1 MPGGFGLAEG
11 TIGAMRY
18 ALRGSSFA
26 IAVLAWGTCLLSQ
39 TANTDLIAQYTEQG
53 QTALAEGRYSAAESA
68 FEKLKELEPRVAEV
82 RANLGAIY
90 FQERKYDKAIP
101 ELRLAIKLKPSLSKA
116 ATLLSIALSETGNY
130 KEAIP
135 GLEKGFARDPDAQV
149 KRMCGLQ
156 LLRAYSGL
164 QQDEKAV
171 RTALEL
177 NRLYQHDAEILYHT
191 GRIYGNF
198 AYLTMKKLGDVAPD
212 SVWRNEAAGEAYQSQ
227 GAYQQAIS
235 AYERVLKSDAEMPGI
250 HFRLGRVYHERFRT
264 AGSVQDLEA
273 AQRQYLLELEVDPR
287 NANAAYE
294 IAEIHR
300 MQGDLPSAERYFKM
314 AIEYYPDFQ
323 EAQVGLG
330 ATLSSMD
337 KASEALAHLQKAV
350 RLNPDDEI
358 GWYRLSQVQ
367 RKLGN
372 REETQRAL
380 AEYRRLHEKG
390 DQASPTEELFSPTE
404 VSKQQIEPAAEP

>member
-1 MPGGFGLAEG
+1 
-11 TIGAMRY
+11 MRY
-18 ALRGSSFA
+18 AFQGLLLA
-26 IAVLAWGTCLLSQ
+26 IFVWTWGVQLFGQ
-39 TANTDLIAQYTEQG
+39 TPNADLIARYSEQG
-53 QTALAEGRYSAAESA
+53 QSALAEGRYAEAENA
-68 FEKLKELEPRVAEV
+68 FEKLKELEPDVAEV

-90 FQERKYDKAIP
+90 FQERKYDKAVP
-101 ELRLAIKLKPSLSKA
+101 ELRQAIKLNPSLSKA
-116 ATLLSIALSETGNY
+116 TTLLAIALSETGSY

-171 RTALEL
+171 RIALQL
-177 NRLYQHDAEILYHT
+177 NQLYGQDPEILYHT

-198 AYLTMKKLGDVAPD
+198 AYLTMKKLSDVAPS

-227 GAYQQAIS
+227 GAYQQAIT
-235 AYERVLKSDAEMPGI
+235 AYQTALKSNPAMPGI
-250 HFRLGRVYHERFRT
+250 HFRLGRAYHERSRST
-264 AGSVQDLEA
+264 HSEQDMEA
-273 AQRQYLLELEVDPR
+273 ATREYLLELEVDPR

-300 MQGDLPSAERYFKM
+300 MRGDLASAEKYFRM
-314 AIEYYPDFQ
+314 AVNYYPDFQ

-337 KASEALAHLQKAV
+337 KASEALPHLERAV
-350 RLNPDDEI
+350 QLNPGDEV
-358 GWYRLSQVQ
+358 GWYRLSRVQ

-372 REETQRAL
+372 TEEQQRAL
-380 AEYRRLHEKG
+380 TEFRRLHEKAN
-390 DQASPTEELFSPTE
+390 QSPTTQELFSPTE
-404 VSKQQIEPAAEP
+404 VSKQQIDPTAEP